1 MIVDIPLDQS
11 PSASDRRNAILDLIG
26 WLNADGTAKAL
37 LAIDLLALTD
47 RDIEA
52 IFGRSVGARHLPHLG
67 PVS

>member
-11 PSASDRRNAILDLIG
+11 PSAADRRKAILDLIG

-52 IFGRSVGARHLPHLG
+52 IFGRPVGARHLPHLG